1 MYFDAI
7 GPMPFYLAQ
16 MFLTLCWSAG
26 DVMLILGSIVS
37 IIKIIYIYKFDL
49 IFNQNQ
55 ESMANIILGGS
66 LLFGCLPHLVI
77 FFHFSARRKII
88 SAPVPYFMGKEMV
101 IEGASPFLIC
111 GSWWL
116 FLSIFTLAFA
126 ILIIKNYEKSQP
138 QNLLNVAEEM
148 GRLAGRSISL
158 PRVLLGAI
166 ILSVAVIASIVI
178 QVSGVDIQFPLLTP
192 IYALILS
199 CKLSYFVLHE
209 NIIVFC
215 KRRLEALW
223 LRTKTI
229 RRTYLHCKLNSVNPA

>member
-1 MYFDAI
+1 MYFDTI

-16 MFLTLCWSAG
+16 MVITLCWSAG

-37 IIKIIYIYKFDL
+37 IIKIFYIYKFDL

-77 FFHFSARRKII
+77 YFHFSVRREVI
-88 SAPVPYFMGKEMV
+88 SSAASYFMGKEMV
-101 IEGASPFLIC
+101 NKGVSPFLIC
-111 GSWWL
+111 GSCWL
-116 FLSIFTLAFA
+116 FLSVFTLAFA
-126 ILIIKNYEKSQP
+126 ILLIKNYEKRQP
-138 QNLLNVAEEM
+138 HHSLNVAEEM

-166 ILSVAVIASIVI
+166 ILSVAVLASIVI
-178 QVSGVDIQFPLLTP
+178 QVSGVDRQFPLMMP

-199 CKLSYFVLHE
+199 CQLSYCVLHE

-215 KRRLEALW
+215 KRRFAAIW
-223 LRTKTI
+223 LRTKTV
-229 RRTYLHCKLNSVNPA
+229 RSAYLHGRLNSVNPA